1 MSRLV
6 LTALATAV
14 AGGLISAALGLGQ
27 VATYAFMA
35 AAIVLTL
42 PLALGVRA
50 SDVRARLQRH

>member
-6 LTALATAV
+6 VTALATAV
-14 AGGLISAALGLGQ
+14 AGGLVSAALGLGQ
-27 VATYAFMA
+27 VATYVFMV

-42 PLALGVRA
+42 PLALGVRV